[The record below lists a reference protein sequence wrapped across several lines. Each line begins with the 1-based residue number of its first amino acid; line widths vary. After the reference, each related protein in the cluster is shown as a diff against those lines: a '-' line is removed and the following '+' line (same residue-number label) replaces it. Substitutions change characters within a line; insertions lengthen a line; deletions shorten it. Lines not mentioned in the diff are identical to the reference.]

1 MVKVLS
7 TSVMAAVL
15 MFGGQAHAGG
25 VGGDLIEGLCGG
37 CGAGKALD
45 RLNKDLGHPAEK
57 LGAGIIEAYGPPGS
71 GAAMHKLW
79 MRNAG
84 AGRPDE
90 AHPVNRGF
98 RPPMGNRCATRYEV
112 SFPGPVNPIGS
123 PCYLNGIPG
132 RVVR

>member
-7 TSVMAAVL
+7 TSVIAAVL
-15 MFGGQAHAGG
+15 MFGGQAHAEGFLGG
-25 VGGDLIEGLCGG
+25 IVNDFVPGLGDV
-37 CGAGKALD
+37 LD
-45 RLNKDLGHPAEK
+45 GVNEASGHLAEK
-57 LGAGIIEAYGPPGS
+57 LGAGVIEAYGPPGS